1 MAASQEK
8 ETATT
13 TITTT
18 TTTTVEREVEI
29 FLKTLIELV
38 IKEPDEIKFLIEKQS
53 DNTDGPALDAIIL
66 VVGKLRE
73 LLRNDIDS
81 LKIPSA
87 LKTSLKIL
95 KNFLNFI
102 SQSKILYALKN
113 ATSKK
118 HTSKKRKTD
127 EACSENVS
135 SDQ

>member
-18 TTTTVEREVEI
+18 TVEGEVEI
-29 FLKTLIELV
+29 FFKILIELV

-66 VVGKLRE
+66 VAGKLRE

-87 LKTSLKIL
+87 LKTSLKFL
-95 KNFLNFI
+95 KI
-102 SQSKILYALKN
+102 S
-113 ATSKK
+113 
-118 HTSKKRKTD
+118 
-127 EACSENVS
+127 
-135 SDQ
+135 

>member
-18 TTTTVEREVEI
+18 TVEGEVEI
-29 FLKTLIELV
+29 FFKILIELV

-66 VVGKLRE
+66 VAGKLRE

-87 LKTSLKIL
+87 LKTSLKIF

>member
-18 TTTTVEREVEI
+18 TVEGEVEI

-38 IKEPDEIKFLIEKQS
+38 IKESDEINFLIEKQS
-53 DNTDGPALDAIIL
+53 DNTDGPALDTIIL

-87 LKTSLKIL
+87 LKTSLKIF
-95 KNFLNFI
+95 KKFLNFI

-113 ATSKK
+113 TTSKK

-127 EACSENVS
+127 EACSENIS